1 MSVDATYAARRL
13 PKVYEASVSE
23 RVAFIRRTYFHLAG
37 AIVAFVALEAVLI
50 QTGLAGPYL
59 DFVFAASANWLVILG
74 LFMIV
79 GHVADGWARSER
91 SRSMQYLGLSLY
103 IAAEALLFLPLLAI
117 ATYYSDPLLVPSAG
131 LVTLTT
137 FGGLSAVVLVTKKDF
152 SFLRMGL
159 ALAGLLALGLIV
171 AAILFGFELGVL
183 FSLAMVGLAS
193 GYIVYYT
200 SNVLHHYRTDQH
212 VAAAL
217 SLFASIALM
226 FWYILRLF
234 LILSGDD

>member
-1 MSVDATYAARRL
+1 M
-13 PKVYEASVSE
+13 
-23 RVAFIRRTYFHLAG
+23 
-37 AIVAFVALEAVLI
+37 
-50 QTGLAGPYL
+50 
-59 DFVFAASANWLVILG
+59 
-74 LFMIV
+74 
-79 GHVADGWARSER
+79 
-91 SRSMQYLGLSLY
+91 
-103 IAAEALLFLPLLAI
+103 
-117 ATYYSDPLLVPSAG
+117 
-131 LVTLTT
+131 
-137 FGGLSAVVLVTKKDF
+137 VLVTKKDF